1 MAADLARSALA
12 ANRDVPD
19 GAPGPFQ
26 DCRTEV
32 HVMLFFDGTGNN
44 KDADIA
50 EKKWSNVARL
60 YESAALAAQSNKKK
74 SVFPVYIRGVGTTS
88 NNKATDWLENAIV
101 WMEDNL
107 GGGGAGSG
115 GDRRMDHGRNMVND
129 HLRDVL
135 IANAKSLGGRFSK
148 YATESSRESLAD
160 INAVL
165 SKFNLI
171 KVIDISIFGF
181 SRGAALAR
189 AFSNRILGMCT
200 DKEGQL
206 FYQGY
211 PLRIS
216 FVGIFDTVASFGVP
230 SMNARTPFTEREL
243 IVSPFVERCVHYIA
257 AHELRFSFPVDLIR
271 KNGKLAGN
279 WVERAFPGVH
289 SDVGGG
295 YGPRDQSVDNNYA
308 RIPLREMMREALL
321 SGVRIISYEDLK
333 RSHNSIFRERFEC
346 RPETEAAYAKYITEC
361 GRNNRSIENQI
372 TAHMK
377 LYYSAHGTLS
387 RRRGISPG
395 ERIRRS
401 SVLKSLLGPDSMA
414 TEVALWRSTREFP
427 GLLRYGL
434 PTAARNAQY
443 VKLLSWQ
450 LAAWDTNASDAVVNF
465 FTQYIHDSKV
475 DFLMNVEPFSYFMQ
489 RGVDESSISIWKE
502 GGNWLHCKE
511 QQIGNALHKVAVIG
525 EESVRVASDAAGK
538 IGRDALDSTDKIANN
553 VADAVHSGF
562 NKAADFTTRK
572 VRESAEM
579 VNDAYD
585 TAADTGTRA
594 AKAVERK
601 VNELE
606 EQVEKIYDS
615 GMKWSRLKIERH

>member
-1 MAADLARSALA
+1 MAADLARYALA

-32 HVMLFFDGTGNN
+32 HIMLFFDGTGNN

-60 YESAALAAQSNKKK
+60 YEAAVLAAQSNKKK

-88 NNKATDWLENAIV
+88 NKNATDWLENAFI

-135 IANAKSLGGRFSK
+135 IANAKSLGGPFSK
-148 YATESSRESLAD
+148 YATKSSMDSLAD

-165 SKFNLI
+165 LKFNLI
-171 KVIDISIFGF
+171 KIVDISIFGF

-189 AFSNRILGMCT
+189 AFSNRMLSMCK

-206 FYQGY
+206 LYQGY

-216 FVGIFDTVASFGVP
+216 FMGIFDTVASFGVP
-230 SMNARTPFTEREL
+230 SINARTPFTEREL
-243 IVSPFVERCVHYIA
+243 TISPVVERCVHYIA

-279 WVERAFPGVH
+279 WEERAFPGVH

-321 SGVRIISYEDLK
+321 SGVRIISYENLK
-333 RSHNSIFRERFEC
+333 NSHNSIFKERFEC
-346 RPETEAAYAKYITEC
+346 RPETEAAYAKYIAEC
-361 GRNNRSIENQI
+361 GRNSGSIENQMI
-372 TAHMK
+372 AHMK

-387 RRRGISPG
+387 RQGGISSG

-401 SVLKSLLGPDSMA
+401 SLLKSLLGPDSMA
-414 TEVALWRSTREFP
+414 TEVALWRSTREVS

-450 LAAWDTNASDAVVNF
+450 LAAWDKNASDAVVNF
-465 FTQYIHDSKV
+465 FTQYIHDSKI

-502 GGNWLHCKE
+502 GGCWLHSKE
-511 QQIGNALHKVAVIG
+511 EQINSAIHKVTVIG
-525 EESVRVASDAAGK
+525 EEKVRVAANAAVK
-538 IGRDALDSTDKIANN
+538 TGRNALNATHKIANDA
-553 VADAVHSGF
+553 ADGVHHAF
-562 NKAADFTTRK
+562 NKAADFATSK
-572 VRESAEM
+572 VRESAEI

-585 TAADTGTRA
+585 TAADTGRRVAT
-594 AKAVERK
+594 AVERK

-615 GMKWSRLKIERH
+615 GIKWSRLKIERH